1 MLATWNGD
9 YPAATRRYRQL
20 QALQPA
26 DTTIALD
33 LAASVRG
40 REKRRTL
47 LTPIDGLEAHP
58 DAADVWLDL
67 ATAESWRGRYASAL
81 AALDGNAQSLRRIAS
96 LLARS
101 CRESLLAQDVQLAQ
115 WMFSSRSGSKTPAAI
130 VNLARAIAFTMRRS
144 IADTRRTY
152 VHAAS
157 RSDEPRERN
166 AERLARAM
174 LGSSVEPGFTFYSD
188 SDNLQVAQLHP
199 LARSCLRAALGC
211 RRDTQDTSSG
221 NVGQRSRPCC
231 RWHRD
236 SRTDLGRAR
245 ASARWTDSV
254 RPRRFG
260 HL

>member
-26 DTTIALD
+26 NTTIALD

-40 REKRRTL
+40 QEKRPTL
-47 LTPIDGLEAHP
+47 LTPIDGTPRRTRTRPTFGWIWRRLNRGAV
-58 DAADVWLDL
+58 DA
-67 ATAESWRGRYASAL
+67 SP
-81 AALDGNAQSLRRIAS
+81 SLRWTEMPDRFGESRAYS
-96 LLARS
+96 LVLA
-101 CRESLLAQDVQLAQ
+101 EVLAGAGRPTRAVDVLEPLWQQDP
-115 WMFSSRSGSKTPAAI
+115 GSYE

-144 IADTRRTY
+144 IADARGTTSVRRLDPT
-152 VHAAS
+152 S
-157 RSDEPRERN
+157 RETRN

-211 RRDTQDTSSG
+211 RRDTQDTLF
-221 NVGQRSRPCC
+221 GQRRAAVSTVLPVVPRFTNRPGESSRK
-231 RWHRD
+231 R
-236 SRTDLGRAR
+236 
-245 ASARWTDSV
+245 SV
-254 RPRRFG
+254 D
-260 HL
+260 